1 VCYITIF
8 YIFITM
14 SLVSVIISTKDNFD
28 SLLLAIQSVLNQTY
42 KNIEI
47 IIVNS
52 CSSDPNYYSGKL
64 EDLPHTNVI
73 HISNNLDSDIYS
85 FIEQQK
91 LKEIGAKTAK
101 REWICFLEDTDYWY
115 PNKIQTQLSELSK
128 HPNVL
133 LSSSTVHIGNGLYS
147 PSNPVNTSFQLKS
160 LSTVYTKSLG
170 HSNYIYGSSVIL
182 HSSISTYL
190 HNWMDL
196 LGHTDCLYLSTP
208 LLYKSVRM

>member
-1 VCYITIF
+1 
-8 YIFITM
+8 M

-28 SLLLAIQSVLNQTY
+28 SLLLAIQSILDQTY

-47 IIVNS
+47 TIVNN

-73 HISNNLDSDIYS
+73 HLSEYYIY
-85 FIEQQK
+85 EQQ
-91 LKEIGAKTAK
+91 LKQIGAKTAK
-101 REWICFLEDTDYWY
+101 GVWICFLEDTDYWY
-115 PNKIQTQLSELSK
+115 PEKIQAQLSELSK

-147 PSNPVNTSFQLKS
+147 PSNPVRTSFQPKS
-160 LSTVYTKSLG
+160 PSTIYTKSLG
-170 HSNYIYGSSVIL
+170 HANYIYSSSVIL
-182 HSSISTYL
+182 HHSISTHL

-196 LGHTDCLYLSTP
+196 LDYTNCLYLSTP
-208 LLYKSVRM
+208 LVYKSVRM